1 MSALAQPAHDHSD
14 ADAVARD
21 LYERYSNRIFRYC
34 LHRLRSNE
42 EAEDA
47 AQTTFLY
54 AYLGLRRGVQPQFEV
69 AWIYKIA
76 ENVCLTRLRTRARRG
91 QFETTGDAFL
101 LQELSPAV
109 EHEQNE
115 TVEALPGVLAGMP
128 ASQRQALLLREV
140 QGLSYREIADRLETS
155 VSAVET
161 LLFRARRSCA
171 RELRRVTQPV
181 QGALTAGSLL
191 SGVKSLSRYL
201 AASSG
206 AKAAALAVA
215 AATGGALVLTTPALE
230 GSAARDKGGKG
241 GAPAS
246 SIQSGS
252 VPGVGSSGARA
263 KSGSAPGPAAVWK
276 NGRAPGAPSAGAAD
290 TPLGPSATPPASN
303 RPGEAAV
310 DPTSADPKP
319 VAGPPTEAPPL
330 KSPLPTP
337 PTPPLPVSVPP
348 PPTLPAPPP
357 LPPVP
362 PVAPV
367 VPVPPLP
374 SPPPV
379 PPVPPV
385 QTPTLPAPPTLPPPP
400 KLP

>member
-1 MSALAQPAHDHSD
+1 MSALAQPAHEHDG
-14 ADAVARD
+14 ADAAACE

-47 AQTTFLY
+47 VQTTFLY
-54 AYLGLRRGVQPQFEV
+54 AYLGLRRGVRPEFEV

-76 ENVCLTRLRTRARRG
+76 ENVCLTRLRSHARRG

-101 LQELSPAV
+101 ELVPAAEHELS
-109 EHEQNE
+109 E

-128 ASQRQALLLREV
+128 PSQRQALLLREV

-171 RELRRVTQPV
+171 RELRRLTEPV
-181 QGALTAGSLL
+181 QGALSAGSLL
-191 SGVKSLSRYL
+191 SGVKSLLSRYL
-201 AASSG
+201 AASGG
-206 AKAAALAVA
+206 AKAAAVALA
-215 AATGGALVLTTPALE
+215 AATGGVLVLTTPAVE
-230 GSAARDKGGKG
+230 GSAARDKAATGG
-241 GAPAS
+241 PQS
-246 SIQSGS
+246 TSIHSGTS
-252 VPGVGSSGARA
+252 AGVGSNGAGAR
-263 KSGSAPGPAAVWK
+263 SGDRSAPGRPAGSKDGQVS
-276 NGRAPGAPSAGAAD
+276 GPRSAGTTAS
-290 TPLGPSATPPASN
+290 TLGPSATSPAPQ
-303 RPGEAAV
+303 RPAEAVA
-310 DPTSADPKP
+310 DPTQTQ
-319 VAGPPTEAPPL
+319 VAGPPPSASPPPLEAPL
-330 KSPLPTP
+330 
-337 PTPPLPVSVPP
+337 PTPPLPVNVPP

-385 QTPTLPAPPTLPPPP
+385 QTPTLPAPPPVPPLP

>member
-1 MSALAQPAHDHSD
+1 VDLQDR
-14 ADAVARD
+14 RD
-21 LYERYSNRIFRYC
+21 
-34 LHRLRSNE
+34 
-42 EAEDA
+42 
-47 AQTTFLY
+47 
-54 AYLGLRRGVQPQFEV
+54 
-69 AWIYKIA
+69 
-76 ENVCLTRLRTRARRG
+76 VCLTRLRSHARRG

-101 LQELSPAV
+101 LQELVPAA

-128 ASQRQALLLREV
+128 PSLRQALLLREV

-171 RELRRVTQPV
+171 RELRRVTEPV
-181 QGALTAGSLL
+181 QGALSAGSLL
-191 SGVKSLSRYL
+191 SGIRSLLSRYL
-201 AASSG
+201 AASGG
-206 AKAAALAVA
+206 AKAAAVAVA
-215 AATGGALVLTTPALE
+215 AATGGVLVLTTPALE
-230 GSAARDKGGKG
+230 GSAARDQGTAGGRPSTSIHSG
-241 GAPAS
+241 SSTGVGSNGARS
-246 SIQSGS
+246 SNRS
-252 VPGVGSSGARA
+252 VPGRPAGSKDGQ
-263 KSGSAPGPAAVWK
+263 
-276 NGRAPGAPSAGAAD
+276 APGARSAGA
-290 TPLGPSATPPASN
+290 TESPFGPSATSPASQ
-303 RPGEAAV
+303 RPGDAAA
-310 DPTSADPKP
+310 DPTKQ
-319 VAGPPTEAPPL
+319 VAGPPPSDSPPL

-337 PTPPLPVSVPP
+337 PLPVNVPP
-348 PPTLPAPPP
+348 PPTLPAPPS

-385 QTPTLPAPPTLPPPP
+385 QTPTLPAPPPVPPLP